1 MDSERIDW
9 ISEYGVVRESR
20 AGFLKRIKASLL
32 RRQKRKVRDVNDL
45 DPSDLVE
52 EYNSVFGVDSSDPT
66 AAMRYDLRSK
76 QPESTIAP
84 DIELIVSELADG
96 DTGRS
101 DDIRTE
107 TVTEDTVQPQY
118 DSVQES
124 IVTIAAEPARN
135 AVFTCSGEAE
145 ALPAGNYN
153 SDAPLT
159 IPEEKPVQNGTEYF
173 TGIKEKYEEAAAE
186 EEPSPEPAVRTGPVT
201 LADFHIF
208 DQAQEFE
215 DVRAEELSGYVDE
228 QIEHELR
235 QTLITDPRY
244 DVQGAP
250 VSAEPVL
257 SRQDKLEV
265 EYETHS
271 SEATETETPVEGDAE
286 SAEPDVG
293 PEEVRTEVERIEA
306 PAELP
311 VLGRPLETP
320 VLPLPEGVLS
330 IEAAEEPV
338 LISAPE
344 SIPAA
349 EEESEQ
355 ITVTPESAEPVADFG
370 RAREI
375 NAANVAAGRYDKR
388 VASTFEAQILEVESS
403 DASYENKSIQI
414 SQVIGGMIIA
424 VQSHADRTVAEESE
438 ITDVEPATVEAVA
451 EIPVEKPVVDCS
463 YARDMNAANVASGRY
478 DERAAAIFEAQIQ
491 EVEASDA
498 AYETKTVQIS
508 QVIGGM
514 IAAVQAH
521 ASMVIDEGP
530 VVMETVSEEPVVEQ
544 VIEEVAE
551 IPVAEPE
558 VAVDFGR
565 AREINAA
572 NVAAGRYDE
581 RVASTFEAQIQEV
594 EASGASYEIK
604 SVQVSQ
610 VIGGMVIAVQSHA
623 DRAVAV
629 EPVVIETEAPVEEP
643 VVEQVIE
650 EIPVAEPEPVV
661 DFTFARNMNAANAGS
676 GRYDEGVA
684 SAFEAQIADA
694 ETSDMPSS
702 IKSVQMS
709 QIIGGMISAVQA
721 HACMS
726 AAEETI
732 PEPEELELDIP
743 GIDFEEVEYTEPALP
758 EYIAEAA
765 VASEPVAET
774 EPEMPMEL
782 RFREMSQIV
791 GEAMLAVQSPA
802 EEPVVKEPVAETYD
816 SVLDAISMIGMPA
829 IEVIAPE
836 TETVEEP
843 VVEQAVEEVT
853 AEPFVLE
860 VPQSP
865 AEFEPLPRASS
876 GVSFRFGTSSTVVV
890 GSSGVR
896 FIFGAVL
903 D

>member
-265 EYETHS
+265 EYETQS

-286 SAEPDVG
+286 SAESDVG

-375 NAANVAAGRYDKR
+375 NAANVAAWRYDER

-438 ITDVEPATVEAVA
+438 ITDVEPATVEAVAEEPVAELVIDEVA

-530 VVMETVSEEPVVEQ
+530 VVTETVS
-544 VIEEVAE
+544 
-551 IPVAEPE
+551 
-558 VAVDFGR
+558 
-565 AREINAA
+565 
-572 NVAAGRYDE
+572 
-581 RVASTFEAQIQEV
+581 
-594 EASGASYEIK
+594 
-604 SVQVSQ
+604 
-610 VIGGMVIAVQSHA
+610 
-623 DRAVAV
+623 
-629 EPVVIETEAPVEEP
+629 EEP

-774 EPEMPMEL
+774 EPEMPMEF

-791 GEAMLAVQSPA
+791 GEAMLAVQSHA

>member
-20 AGFLKRIKASLL
+20 AGFLERIKASLL

-52 EYNSVFGVDSSDPT
+52 EYNGVFGVDSSDPT

-76 QPESTIAP
+76 QPESAIAP

-118 DSVQES
+118 DSVQGS

-159 IPEEKPVQNGTEYF
+159 IPEEKPVQNGTEFF

-186 EEPSPEPAVRTGPVT
+186 PEPVPEPAVRTGPVT

-244 DVQGAP
+244 DVQDAP

-265 EYETHS
+265 EYETQS

-355 ITVTPESAEPVADFG
+355 ITVTHESAEPVA
-370 RAREI
+370 
-375 NAANVAAGRYDKR
+375 
-388 VASTFEAQILEVESS
+388 
-403 DASYENKSIQI
+403 
-414 SQVIGGMIIA
+414 
-424 VQSHADRTVAEESE
+424 
-438 ITDVEPATVEAVA
+438 
-451 EIPVEKPVVDCS
+451 
-463 YARDMNAANVASGRY
+463 
-478 DERAAAIFEAQIQ
+478 
-491 EVEASDA
+491 
-498 AYETKTVQIS
+498 
-508 QVIGGM
+508 
-514 IAAVQAH
+514 
-521 ASMVIDEGP
+521 
-530 VVMETVSEEPVVEQ
+530 
-544 VIEEVAE
+544 
-551 IPVAEPE
+551 
-558 VAVDFGR
+558 DFGR

-623 DRAVAV
+623 DRTVAV
-629 EPVVIETEAPVEEP
+629 EPVVMETEAPVEEP

-721 HACMS
+721 HACMA
-726 AAEETI
+726 AAEETV

-765 VASEPVAET
+765 EASEPVAET
-774 EPEMPMEL
+774 EPEMPMEF

-802 EEPVVKEPVAETYD
+802 EEPVVEEPVAETYDSVLDAISMIGSIGIPAVEETEPETHD